1 MSMEAKNQELP
12 IAPTPRLALRPRDAA
27 RALGVGERMLW
38 SLTNAGRIPHVK
50 IGRATLYP
58 IRALEQW
65 LAEQAGR

>member
-27 RALGVGERMLW
+27 AALGIGERLLW
-38 SLTNAGRIPHVK
+38 SLTNAGRIPHVRV
-50 IGRATLYP
+50 GRTVLYP
-58 IRALEQW
+58 VAALEQW